1 MDQKERIEERIEERE
16 RKSWEQVLEFRKRN
30 DELLKSLN
38 ERLSLDLS
46 SEKVKMAVDAV
57 VREVPEALP
66 EYVEK
71 QWRETRGMSVKICL
85 LASTV
90 LDNIS
95 QEDSFPKMRQ
105 ECLLA
110 SFLALLATCVE
121 KGSPDV
127 LEELSQMVIASRI
140 DLSSIMSGRNRNG
153 RDRRLS

>member
-1 MDQKERIEERIEERE
+1 MERIKEQE
-16 RKSWEQVLEFRKRN
+16 KKTWEQVLECKKRN
-30 DELLKSLN
+30 DELLKRLN

-46 SEKVKMAVDAV
+46 SEKVKVAVDTV

-71 QWRETRGMSVKICL
+71 QWRETRGISVRICL

-95 QEDSFPKMRQ
+95 QEDSFTKMKQ

-121 KGSPDV
+121 KESPDV
-127 LEELSQMVIASRI
+127 LKELSQMVIASMIVPSKTYGPTIRK
-140 DLSSIMSGRNRNG
+140 N
-153 RDRRLS
+153 